1 VSDDALLPSEP
12 VLDLAVLRKDAD
24 AAIAA
29 ARALLDAPVFAKQIP
44 LALLTKFASDEKLPA
59 RERLRAIVALANL
72 QVRGVEVLASLSGA
86 REQRLKELGVESGP
100 QEVHVEQHN
109 TKIEIVRE
117 GARDWRRIE
126 AP

>member
-1 VSDDALLPSEP
+1 MSADALGPPEP
-12 VLDLAVLRKDAD
+12 VLGLAALRKDAD

-86 REQRLKELGVESGP
+86 REQRLKDMGFEAPP

-117 GARDWRRIE
+117 GARDWRGTE
-126 AP
+126 AS